1 VSYLLV
7 VDNFIYAHSQA
18 AHLLQADTGNLI
30 ANLPGYPSKTTLDE
44 WNIDAPPEYFNR
56 FDDLTL
62 TQDTKFVRGVA
73 EFRGEGVR
81 AIDLESEANLWELG
95 NGIISNV
102 AATETT
108 LYLITKDRKLLGLD
122 TRSGQIISSIQF
134 KVIPSTL
141 NNVRYS
147 TGGYYVAVDQDA
159 GLVYAYLGDSQ
170 QLFAFKI
177 VDYSGN

>member
-1 VSYLLV
+1 
-7 VDNFIYAHSQA
+7 
-18 AHLLQADTGNLI
+18 
-30 ANLPGYPSKTTLDE
+30 
-44 WNIDAPPEYFNR
+44 
-56 FDDLTL
+56 
-62 TQDTKFVRGVA
+62 
-73 EFRGEGVR
+73 
-81 AIDLESEANLWELG
+81 
-95 NGIISNV
+95 V